1 MGGNKGEWE
10 EIEGNKRNQGKQ
22 EGISGIVIIQEDRR
36 ELGKYEEFRKITRNQ
51 EHSKNLEEQQ
61 GIKGTGRIQE
71 NVKVSGKYEGIMDIG
86 GNQVN
91 RKESEEQEGSGGN
104 RRE

>member
-1 MGGNKGEWE
+1 
-10 EIEGNKRNQGKQ
+10 
-22 EGISGIVIIQEDRR
+22 
-36 ELGKYEEFRKITRNQ
+36 
-51 EHSKNLEEQQ
+51 
-61 GIKGTGRIQE
+61 
-71 NVKVSGKYEGIMDIG
+71 VKVSGKYEGIMEIG